1 MLAYRRADIAAL
13 NQLARIRMI
22 THDQLSGPRL
32 TVNNEELGDRTFQ
45 AGDHVLLRRNN
56 YSLGVRNGDR
66 GTIMSADPYRGEVAV
81 HRPNDG
87 ATIVLPPQLSR
98 GRRDGSRLRS
108 HPARQPR
115 LTVQRSHVLANDAL
129 FYEAGLV
136 ALSRH
141 RDICQIY
148 LAGPVLVDDRE
159 VSHVRQQSQRDVI
172 PASDQLDNLSA
183 ALRTSRADEAALD
196 HVEEPLRPDRFDG
209 RTVR

>member
-1 MLAYRRADIAAL
+1 
-13 NQLARIRMI
+13 
-22 THDQLSGPRL
+22 
-32 TVNNEELGDRTFQ
+32 
-45 AGDHVLLRRNN
+45 
-56 YSLGVRNGDR
+56 
-66 GTIMSADPYRGEVAV
+66 MSADPYRGEVAV

-87 ATIVLPPQLSR
+87 ATIVLTRNYLEAGGMDHGYALTLHASQ
-98 GRRDGSRLRS
+98 G
-108 HPARQPR
+108 